1 MKYRKVEAMWHS
13 SVSLLFAI
21 RPLEFSST
29 GKLTLPLPYKLLTI
43 VFYTWQSQSKTEG
56 KEETKNKDFS
66 QQLHLP
72 RMETFC
78 FLTAAEYTL
87 LING

>member
-56 KEETKNKDFS
+56 KEETKNNSYVIVD
-66 QQLHLP
+66 LI
-72 RMETFC
+72 
-78 FLTAAEYTL
+78 L
-87 LING
+87 LQKICISILYIDK